1 MPLMKR
7 SFCALLA
14 LCCILSVA
22 VSASELTINSGTT
35 DVGGID
41 VLMNSA
47 TLPNSDT
54 DTDIAW
60 IEGILGA
67 GFVLTYEKTNFG
79 VASDFWTETNETGT

>member
-1 MPLMKR
+1 MKR

-14 LCCILSVA
+14 ICCILSVA

-54 DTDIAW
+54 DTDIA
-60 IEGILGA
+60 
-67 GFVLTYEKTNFG
+67 
-79 VASDFWTETNETGT
+79 